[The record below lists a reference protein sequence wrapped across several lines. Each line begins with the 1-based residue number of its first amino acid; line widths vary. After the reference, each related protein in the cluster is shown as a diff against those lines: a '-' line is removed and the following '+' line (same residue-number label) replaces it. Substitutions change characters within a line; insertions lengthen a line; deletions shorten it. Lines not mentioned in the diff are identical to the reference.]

1 MHWVPLALIGAAF
14 CTNAVA
20 AEFSIPFTKEKL
32 PNGLTLI
39 FHEDHA
45 LPVVVVE
52 LSYKVG
58 SRYEEPKRTGFAHLF
73 EHLMFMGTRRV
84 PTGAFDGM
92 MEAEGGHN
100 NAWTSEDRTAYWNEG
115 PGHLLPLFLWLEADR
130 LRDIGP
136 LMTLEKLNTQ
146 RDVVKNERRQR
157 SENTPYGIVH
167 LKLPELLYPVK
178 HPYHHPVIG
187 SHEDLEAA
195 SVDNVKAF
203 FAKYYVPSNASLVIA
218 GDFSPKQAKE
228 TIEKWF
234 ASMPAVPVP
243 VDPGAPDFTDTKTS
257 LEREVRDTVTDNVQ
271 FPKVVFGWQTP
282 KHLSPEDAHLDLL
295 SNVLAGG
302 KASRLYKRLV
312 EGKQLAQEVSANQS
326 SGFLGSQFSIDVLAK
341 PGVSLEAIETEVGLE
356 LQELA
361 KNGPTKAELTRS
373 RNLILSGFVSG
384 LQTVRARASLL
395 NAYES
400 EKGDPGFLKHDVA
413 RYESA
418 TPHDLQRAV
427 ATYLGDKRVVL
438 RVMPKQGGAK

>member
-1 MHWVPLALIGAAF
+1 
-14 CTNAVA
+14 
-20 AEFSIPFTKEKL
+20 
-32 PNGLTLI
+32 
-39 FHEDHA
+39 
-45 LPVVVVE
+45 
-52 LSYKVG
+52 
-58 SRYEEPKRTGFAHLF
+58 
-73 EHLMFMGTRRV
+73 
-84 PTGAFDGM
+84 
-92 MEAEGGHN
+92 
-100 NAWTSEDRTAYWNEG
+100 
-115 PGHLLPLFLWLEADR
+115 
-130 LRDIGP
+130 
-136 LMTLEKLNTQ
+136 
-146 RDVVKNERRQR
+146 
-157 SENTPYGIVH
+157 
-167 LKLPELLYPVK
+167 
-178 HPYHHPVIG
+178 VIG

-257 LEREVRDTVTDNVQ
+257 LEREVRSTVTDNVQ
-271 FPKVVFGWQTP
+271 FPKVVFSWQTP

>member
-1 MHWVPLALIGAAF
+1 MRWVPLALIGCAVSFSAA
-14 CTNAVA
+14 AV
-20 AEFSIPFTKEKL
+20 ELSIPFTKERL

-39 FHEDHA
+39 FHEDHS
-45 LPVVVVE
+45 LPVIVVE

-84 PTGAFDGM
+84 PTGAFDGT

-100 NAWTSEDRTAYWNEG
+100 NAWTSEDRTAYWDEG
-115 PGHLLPLFLWLEADR
+115 PSHLLPLFLWLEADR

-136 LMTLEKLNTQ
+136 LMTLEKLSTQ
-146 RDVVKNERRQR
+146 RAVVKNERRQR

-167 LKLPELLYPVK
+167 LKLPELLYGVK

-195 SVDNVKAF
+195 SVDDVKAF

-218 GDFSPKQAKE
+218 GDFSPKEAKQ
-228 TIEKWF
+228 TVDKWF
-234 ASMPAVPVP
+234 ASMPAAPVP
-243 VDPGAPDFTDTKTS
+243 VDPGAPDFTDSKTS
-257 LEREVRDTVTDNVQ
+257 LEREVRETVTDNVQ
-271 FPKVVFGWQTP
+271 FPKVVFAWQTP

-295 SNVLAGG
+295 SNVLGGG

-341 PGVSLEAIETEVGLE
+341 PGVSLDAIESEVGLE
-356 LQELA
+356 LQDLA
-361 KNGPTKAELTRS
+361 KDGPPKAELTRS

-384 LQTVRARASLL
+384 LQTVRTRASLL

-400 EKGDPGFLKHDVA
+400 EKGDPGFLKQDVA

-418 TPHDLQRAV
+418 SPSDLQRAV